1 MSRAAARPADDPLAR
16 VAPPMP
22 RIAVPA
28 HRIRDDAE
36 ALAVARTLAERF
48 APEAATRDRDRRLPR
63 RELDEFSQSG
73 LWGITV
79 PEQYGGAG
87 VSYATAAEVT
97 AIISAADA
105 CLGQI
110 PQNHYYMIEALRLD
124 ASEEQKRFYFGRAL
138 QGDRFGNAFVERGS
152 KTALEFEARLTA
164 NGDTYILNGKK
175 FYATGAAFSHWVPT
189 VARDDTGR
197 VVIVFVERDAP
208 GLTVI
213 DDWSSFGQRTTASGT
228 VLLEDV
234 EVGPFAVIDHH
245 AAFERPT
252 PMGAAAQII
261 HAAVDTGI
269 ARGALADTVRFVR
282 RHTRPW
288 IDSGREH
295 GYEDP
300 YTIHQI
306 GEVQVRVHA
315 TDALLERAGRFLDE
329 AVADPNEETVA
340 AASVAVAE
348 AKVMSTEASLLA
360 SNKLFELAGTRA
372 TLEEHNLDRHWRNA
386 RTHTLHDP
394 VRWKYHAIGN
404 YRLNGIRPPRHG
416 AS

>member
-22 RIAVPA
+22 RIAAPA

-36 ALAVARTLAERF
+36 ALAVARTLAEHF
-48 APEAATRDRDRRLPR
+48 VEDAATRDRDRRLPR

-79 PEQYGGAG
+79 PKRYGGAG

-97 AIISAADA
+97 ALIAAADA

-124 ASEEQKRFYFGRAL
+124 ASEEQQRFYFGRAL
-138 QGDRFGNAFVERGS
+138 EGDRFGNAFVERGS

-164 NGDTYILNGKK
+164 DGDRLILNGKK
-175 FYATGAAFSHWVPT
+175 FYATGAAFAHWVPT
-189 VARDDTGR
+189 VARDDNGR
-197 VVIVFVERDAP
+197 VVIVFVARDAP

-234 EVGPFAVIDHH
+234 AVDPFAVIDHH

-315 TDALLERAGRFLDE
+315 ADALLERAGRFVDV

-348 AKVMSTEASLLA
+348 AKALSTEASLLA

-404 YRLNGIRPPRHG
+404 YRLNGIHPPRHG

>member
-1 MSRAAARPADDPLAR
+1 MNRAPARPADDPAAP
-16 VAPPMP
+16 VAAPMP
-22 RIAVPA
+22 RIAAPA

-36 ALAVARTLAERF
+36 ALTVARKLAERF
-48 APEAATRDRDRRLPR
+48 APEAAARDRERRLPR
-63 RELDEFSQSG
+63 RELEEFSQSG

-79 PEQYGGAG
+79 PKQYGGAG

-97 AIISAADA
+97 ATISAADS

-124 ASEEQKRFYFGRAL
+124 ASEEQQHFYFGRAL
-138 QGDRFGNAFVERGS
+138 DGDRFGNAFVERGS

-164 NGDTYILNGKK
+164 RGDKFLLNGKK
-175 FYATGAAFSHWVPT
+175 FYATGAAFAHWVPT
-189 VARDDTGR
+189 VARDDNGR

-228 VLLEDV
+228 VLLADV

-252 PMGAAAQII
+252 PMGAVAQII

-282 RHTRPW
+282 RYTRPW
-288 IDSGREH
+288 IDSGQEH

-300 YTIHQI
+300 FTIHQI
-306 GEVQVRVHA
+306 GDVQVRVHA
-315 TDALLERAGRFLDE
+315 ADALLKRAGGFVDA
-329 AVADPNEETVA
+329 AVAGPNEETVA
-340 AASVAVAE
+340 AASIAVAE

-404 YRLNGIRPPRHG
+404 YRLNGIHPPRHG